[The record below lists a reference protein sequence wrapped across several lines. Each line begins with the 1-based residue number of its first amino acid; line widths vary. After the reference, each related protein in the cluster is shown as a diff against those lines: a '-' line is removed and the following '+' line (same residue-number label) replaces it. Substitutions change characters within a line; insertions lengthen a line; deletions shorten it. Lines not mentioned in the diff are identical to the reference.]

1 MIIGAHGSEHFWRL
15 VITVYLEMN
24 RSLSSML
31 DKTFCSIQRL
41 SMFAR
46 DHGGSGEMPL
56 SVDRVLTEESGIVVT
71 KIL

>member
-1 MIIGAHGSEHFWRL
+1 
-15 VITVYLEMN
+15 
-24 RSLSSML
+24 
-31 DKTFCSIQRL
+31 
-41 SMFAR
+41 MFAR